1 MAFHSVR
8 DYVLLLTLSLIWGGS
23 FAVIKIA
30 VATVTPLTIAA
41 GRIAIAFILLY
52 ALARAAGEVLPALRD
67 AAGRAS
73 WGHFLAVGML
83 GNGIPFTLVS
93 WGEIEVSA
101 SLAAILI
108 GVMPVFTVV
117 FAHLTAIER
126 IDGPRRLIGVG
137 AGLAGLVVLMG
148 PAALGRLG
156 GEAVLAQLAVA
167 GAAASYAATAVYA
180 RRLTLRMPTLTL
192 AAGTMGASAAVMV
205 PAALLVDAPWRLAPS
220 AGAVASVAALGVF
233 ATALASIVYF
243 RLLASAGPTFSS
255 MINYLIPA
263 FGAVIGVAWLGEA
276 VGPRELVALA
286 LILGAI
292 ALVRN
297 PMTRGPAGR
306 PGRPDDRK
314 NRVAGE

>member
-1 MAFHSVR
+1 
-8 DYVLLLTLSLIWGGS
+8 
-23 FAVIKIA
+23 
-30 VATVTPLTIAA
+30 
-41 GRIAIAFILLY
+41 
-52 ALARAAGEVLPALRD
+52 
-67 AAGRAS
+67 
-73 WGHFLAVGML
+73 ML

-297 PMTRGPAGR
+297 PMTRGGAGR